1 MNNNCNYSIYWKYV
15 DIFDNTL
22 NRQRHS
28 HKHIFMLYLDYS
40 HSYYLHFLSWH
51 WSVFENY
58 SCMSSLLTF
67 NKISF
72 LTSQKGDCIAG
83 VAYLKVKNHVTCWKT
98 IIPEKSTLPKTF
110 CFQKARLQIYVTK
123 IIRPP
128 DFLCV
133 FTRTSETDF
142 PAKKK
147 YRKPEFREKKENN
160 MSGRD
165 VFVSDRDPQQF
176 FFIILLWFQSMMC
189 YPPSGYIILIL
200 KKLKLHGDQGGGRQT
215 SFKTITQTSFNAI
228 LSKDSFF
235 KINITK
241 IHPT

>member
-1 MNNNCNYSIYWKYV
+1 MNNNCNYSIYWKYI

-51 WSVFENY
+51 WSVFQNY

-147 YRKPEFREKKENN
+147 YRKPEFREKRKITCLVGMFSFLIVILNN
-160 MSGRD
+160 FSLLYYFD
-165 VFVSDRDPQQF
+165 FNLWCA
-176 FFIILLWFQSMMC
+176 ILLQVTLYWF
-189 YPPSGYIILIL
+189 
-200 KKLKLHGDQGGGRQT
+200 
-215 SFKTITQTSFNAI
+215 
-228 LSKDSFF
+228 
-235 KINITK
+235 
-241 IHPT
+241 